1 MTEDK
6 DKVEEKKDAVPAEKS
21 AGEKA
26 REHAKTA
33 VAEAQKKA
41 AEEKAVLENAKVLT
55 KDDILNSDDT
65 RYEYVYV
72 KLWKGKIRM
81 QTIKGRVRDKFE
93 NKCCDQTKGKR
104 LDLTGLKALLVCL
117 CAVDE
122 QGELLFTRAEANR
135 LNEKN
140 AEGIDTLYSKAQ
152 EMNGIGAKAEAL
164 VEGNSDETTEDE
176 DL

>member
-1 MTEDK
+1 MTEENK
-6 DKVEEKKDAVPAEKS
+6 AVPEKKEAVPAEKS

-26 REHAKTA
+26 REQAKVA

-41 AEEKAVLENAKVLT
+41 AEEKAKLENAKVLT
-55 KDDILNSDDT
+55 KDDILNSDDI
-65 RYEYVYV
+65 RYEYVLV
-72 KLWKGKIRM
+72 GPWKGKIRM

-122 QGELLFTRAEANR
+122 SGELLFTRAEANR

-140 AEGIDTLYSKAQ
+140 AEAIDILYSKAQ

-164 VEGNSDETTEDE
+164 VEGNSDETTDE
-176 DL
+176 DDL